1 MIACKTW
8 QSFVFGVV
16 ARRFDVAEVRW
27 WCLFTI
33 KVKQNARTNFFCII
47 CRKKQIS
54 KPLQA

>member
-8 QSFVFGVV
+8 KSFVFGVV

-33 KVKQNARTNFFCII
+33 KVKQNARTNFF
-47 CRKKQIS
+47 
-54 KPLQA
+54 A